1 MLPPFVGLAVKV
13 IFVPWQAA
21 FVEALTLTDGVTVAF
36 TTIVTVFEM
45 ALLFAA
51 HAFVFEM
58 AHEMVSPF

>member
-13 IFVPWQAA
+13 ILVPWQAELA
-21 FVEALTLTDGVTVAF
+21 EALMLTDGVTVEF
-36 TTIVTVFEM
+36 TTIVKVFEI
-45 ALLFAA
+45 ALLLVA